1 MEINYSK
8 FKTQPRCKY
17 CNNKLVDDITWR
29 KYQLKKNF
37 VGDRFAL
44 KDYELYGKIYNREIC
59 EACLLKN
66 HNIEIPKKLN
76 MLSYNFEYI
85 LGIPRSELER
95 YCFEKRRVTKENMI
109 SRYGEVEGLAKW
121 NDYLIRQ
128 SFTNSKEYHMEKFGK
143 TEEEWA
149 QYNKNRS
156 MTKENMIS
164 RYGEVEGLAK
174 WNEYTERQRYTN
186 TKEYYVEKFGEN
198 WEEELNKTNSAK
210 AITLENMILKYGEIE
225 GKERYFKSLDGR
237 KNGYSLMASN
247 FFNNLEALIL
257 KDFPNLSDKI
267 YFLPKN
273 KEYCIHTGDKAYF
286 YDFVITKDIN
296 ICVEFYGDVF
306 HANPNIYKADDKP
319 IHFYN
324 KDITSQEIWVND
336 NIKNNKIIERK
347 FILFVVWES
356 YLKIDSFTEYFYNST
371 LKGYINERKNS

>member
-247 FFNNLEALIL
+247 FFNNLESLIL

>member
-121 NDYLIRQ
+121 DDYLIRQ

-143 TEEEWA
+143 TEEEWD

-306 HANPNIYKADDKP
+306 HANPNIYKAADKP

>member
-143 TEEEWA
+143 TEEEWD

-186 TKEYYVEKFGEN
+186 TKEYYVEKFGGN
-198 WEEELNKTNSAK
+198 WEEEFNKTNSAK

-306 HANPNIYKADDKP
+306 HANPNIYKAADKP

>member
-143 TEEEWA
+143 TEEEWD

-186 TKEYYVEKFGEN
+186 MKEYYVEKFGEN

>member
-121 NDYLIRQ
+121 NEYLIRQ

-143 TEEEWA
+143 TEEEWD

-186 TKEYYVEKFGEN
+186 TKEYYVEKFGGN

>member
-121 NDYLIRQ
+121 N
-128 SFTNSKEYHMEKFGK
+128 
-143 TEEEWA
+143 
-149 QYNKNRS
+149 
-156 MTKENMIS
+156 
-164 RYGEVEGLAK
+164 
-174 WNEYTERQRYTN
+174 EYTERQRYTN
-186 TKEYYVEKFGEN
+186 MKEYYVEKFGEN

-247 FFNNLEALIL
+247 FFNNLESLIL

>member
-143 TEEEWA
+143 TEEEWD

>member
-76 MLSYNFEYI
+76 ILSYNFEYI

-121 NDYLIRQ
+121 DDYLIRQ

-143 TEEEWA
+143 TEEEWD

>member
-121 NDYLIRQ
+121 DDYLIRQ

-143 TEEEWA
+143 TEEEWD

-186 TKEYYVEKFGEN
+186 MKEYYVEKFGEN

>member
-186 TKEYYVEKFGEN
+186 MKEYYVEKFGEN

-247 FFNNLEALIL
+247 FFNNLESLIL

>member
-156 MTKENMIS
+156 MTKENMVS

>member
-143 TEEEWA
+143 TEEEWD

-186 TKEYYVEKFGEN
+186 MKEYYVEKFGEN

-247 FFNNLEALIL
+247 FFNNLESLIL

>member
-1 MEINYSK
+1 
-8 FKTQPRCKY
+8 
-17 CNNKLVDDITWR
+17 
-29 KYQLKKNF
+29 
-37 VGDRFAL
+37 
-44 KDYELYGKIYNREIC
+44 
-59 EACLLKN
+59 
-66 HNIEIPKKLN
+66 
-76 MLSYNFEYI
+76 
-85 LGIPRSELER
+85 
-95 YCFEKRRVTKENMI
+95 
-109 SRYGEVEGLAKW
+109 
-121 NDYLIRQ
+121 
-128 SFTNSKEYHMEKFGK
+128 MEKFGK

-186 TKEYYVEKFGEN
+186 MKEYYVEKFGEN

>member
-1 MEINYSK
+1 MEIDYSK

-121 NDYLIRQ
+121 DDYLIRQ

-186 TKEYYVEKFGEN
+186 TKEYYVEKFGKN

-257 KDFPNLSDKI
+257 KDFPNLGDKI